1 MASVDLSRRVAKVAG
16 YPPLSEMSAEQR
28 REFHESLLDA
38 DSFEDVPG
46 KWRAAIIKAERNRP
60 KLRLVSEA
68 YYSPTE
74 VRFPSPTAS
83 RASAHSG
90 HERKPH
96 HLPSTV
102 KRAGIGANR
111 RLSPRFQALVPET
124 ERRSAPSRRSPQTKR
139 TAEQRLSE
147 MELAGLEPATSWVR
161 SRRSP
166 N

>member
-102 KRAGIGANR
+102 KRAGIGAN
-111 RLSPRFQALVPET
+111 P
-124 ERRSAPSRRSPQTKR
+124 RRSAAIAAIS
-139 TAEQRLSE
+139 
-147 MELAGLEPATSWVR
+147 GTSA
-161 SRRSP
+161 
-166 N
+166 

>member
-68 YYSPTE
+68 YSSPTE

-83 RASAHSG
+83 RAF
-90 HERKPH
+90 RP
-96 HLPSTV
+96 LRP
-102 KRAGIGANR
+102 RAEATPLAVHGEASRNR
-111 RLSPRFQALVPET
+111 RE
-124 ERRSAPSRRSPQTKR
+124 SAAIAAIS
-139 TAEQRLSE
+139 
-147 MELAGLEPATSWVR
+147 GTSA
-161 SRRSP
+161 
-166 N
+166 